1 MNFVLD
7 LKTVYDVTTK
17 KRLRPDVLQPLID
30 VFSKIYANIGRQL
43 SAKEYEAYLETCLRS
58 LLGFSDKI
66 HPYTLEAPPATTLFK
81 TQHQLSEFVTDASEG
96 KQTLAGGQFDAYQAL
111 TQPFKDLQAQLT
123 LFDLS
128 KCRVGWYLEH
138 VPLPDWNDK
147 GAEREYREQGKQRD
161 KDFQEALDDASLM
174 EKATNATPLY
184 LYANLLEPNQTIEV
198 PFDIPEE
205 RWFEGTWIVAAQ
217 GRGKTNLLRH
227 LALSLPEDSCFIFMD
242 AKGELIESFT
252 HLKAYQ
258 DRLVLLEP
266 NAQYPLAINPLD
278 IGGHSVEL
286 LEYIF
291 SALLET
297 KMTPNQSTLFRLTLL
312 LCTKIPNAT
321 LETFRE
327 IMQHGWKKYEKEM
340 RTLKKRDQDFF
351 EFEWDSKLYK
361 ERRPEVLSRL
371 RTLMASPSLDE
382 ILSAPTTKLDMGQL
396 MDAGR
401 IICINNNYDLLGEQG
416 AEFFGRLFIALVWA
430 AARRRTKLPEHQKRP
445 IYFFIDEAHFAIA
458 RDPNIATLIDQCR
471 AQKIAMIFAH
481 QRIDQIKD
489 EDVKSAL
496 TNCAIKFANSTGDAP
511 ELAVRL
517 GGGTKPE
524 FIRAQK
530 RGQFACHVLD
540 ATETA
545 VSVSVPFVDMTQY
558 PKMTEAEFLDVQ
570 ARSRTQFCQ
579 GFTYNSADEDLYRTA
594 QRHQRPGDHTH
605 QSSTTPPPYGDT
617 LQWNITISPKK
628 ALKGGAHP
636 LQILADPSGQ
646 KKSINI
652 TIPAGTV
659 DGARFRL
666 KGAGIFRRDGTRGD
680 IVLTVR
686 VPTTAQHSQV
696 SLYGSTDDPDEIG

>member
-1 MNFVLD
+1 MNFILD
-7 LKTVYDVTTK
+7 LRTVYDVTTK
-17 KRLRPDVLQPLID
+17 KRLRPDVLEPLID
-30 VFSKIYANIGRQL
+30 VFAKIYANIGRPL
-43 SAKEYEAYLETCLRS
+43 SAKEYEAYLETSLRS

-66 HPYTLEAPPATTLFK
+66 HPYALGPPPDTTPLKTL
-81 TQHQLSEFVTDASEG
+81 HQLSEFITDASEG
-96 KQTLAGGQFDAYQAL
+96 KQTLAGDQFFAYEAL
-111 TQPFKDLQAQLT
+111 TQPFKDLQAKLSI
-123 LFDLS
+123 FDLS
-128 KCRVGWYLEH
+128 KCRVDWYIPS
-138 VPLPDWNDK
+138 VRLPSSNDEQ
-147 GAEREYREQGKQRD
+147 ARREYREDQKQRE
-161 KDFQEALDDASLM
+161 KDLDEAFENSTLM
-174 EKATNATPLY
+174 ERITHATPLY
-184 LYANLLEPNQTIEV
+184 TYANLLELNQIIEIPLHV
-198 PFDIPEE
+198 PKE

-227 LALSLPEDSCFIFMD
+227 LAFSLPQDSCFIFMD
-242 AKGELIESFT
+242 AKGELIDSFT

-266 NAQYPLAINPLD
+266 NEQYPLAINPLD

-312 LCTKIPNAT
+312 LCTKIPNAN

-340 RTLKKRDQDFF
+340 QTLKKRDQDFF

-361 ERRPEVLSRL
+361 DRRPEVLSRL

-396 MDAGR
+396 MDAGN

-416 AEFFGRLFIALVWA
+416 SEFFGRLFIALVWA

-445 IYFFIDEAHFAIA
+445 VYFFIDEAHYAIA

-489 EDVKSAL
+489 DDVKSAL

-517 GGGTKPE
+517 GGDTKPE

-540 ATETA
+540 TTET
-545 VSVSVPFVDMTQY
+545 
-558 PKMTEAEFLDVQ
+558 
-570 ARSRTQFCQ
+570 
-579 GFTYNSADEDLYRTA
+579 
-594 QRHQRPGDHTH
+594 
-605 QSSTTPPPYGDT
+605 
-617 LQWNITISPKK
+617 
-628 ALKGGAHP
+628 
-636 LQILADPSGQ
+636 DPSGQ

-652 TIPAGTV
+652 TIPAGTL

-666 KGAGIFRRDGTRGD
+666 QRAGMFRRDGTRGD

-686 VPTTAQHSQV
+686 VPKTGQHNQV
-696 SLYGSTDDPDEIG
+696 SLYGDIDDPDEIG